1 VSSHP
6 LFTDRFNFKLLSFP
20 KPKKKKKKGQNQKAK
35 KKSKTFENQER
46 IKNLE
51 NEQKSQTSKKKNS
64 RQTSVASSHRF
75 LREKRTRSSCSSETI
90 CLGKKKTQ
98 DSHVEDS
105 HVACIRTPLSC
116 GAKISREEWNVCALE
131 STQKPDFCLNRR
143 IFSKPE
149 NVF

>member
-20 KPKKKKKKGQNQKAK
+20 KPKKKKKKVKIKKPRKNPKPLKTKKESKTLKTNKNVKLQK
-35 KKSKTFENQER
+35 KKQPADLSGKFPP
-46 IKNLE
+46 
-51 NEQKSQTSKKKNS
+51 
-64 RQTSVASSHRF
+64 F